1 MKTTVQFFQS
11 TKADPPLIL
20 RRIQSDAG
28 ILDEALVEGAWR
40 PTKVIVDYMF
50 GHDDFVEPIA
60 PPSGG

>member
-28 ILDEALVEGAWR
+28 SDEALVEGAWR